1 MTSGDYAIF
10 LCIQTILIIVT
21 FFQMLANQLSSLVRL
36 QGVFPELLDAVAD
49 RISSEYLHIGLELGL
64 TFDKIKQIR
73 MNHRTNTLEIVR
85 QILQEWN
92 TLPPTG
98 KGSQKKAT
106 IGWLATALLNAG
118 CDVRS
123 LREFESRIT
132 YGSQFT
138 TVPEST
144 SRNCNIL

>member
-1 MTSGDYAIF
+1 MIMHYFCAYNKIHIKVVLF
-10 LCIQTILIIVT
+10 QIL
-21 FFQMLANQLSSLVRL
+21 ASQLSSLVRL

-85 QILQEWN
+85 KILREWSA
-92 TLPPTG
+92 PIQPE
-98 KGSQKKAT
+98 KCARRKAT

-118 CDVRS
+118 CDIKT
-123 LREFESRIT
+123 LKEFEDRNTDGSR
-132 YGSQFT
+132 SS
-138 TVPEST
+138 VASMDT
-144 SRNCNIL
+144 SRKCYIL